1 MKSKKEQKVPKWFD
15 GVVYTKGE
23 TVRNPYSGE
32 TYELNGLELS
42 IYDLII
48 GAQHLVDAFGG
59 PFNENTIQFQKEMR
73 KGLDWF
79 RSNNVEAYYVLL
91 D

>member
-15 GVVYTKGE
+15 GEVYTEGD

-59 PFNENTIQFQKEMR
+59 PFNKNTIKFQKEMR

-79 RSNNVEAYYVLL
+79 RSNNVEAYYILL

>member
-1 MKSKKEQKVPKWFD
+1 MKSKKEQKVPKWFN
-15 GVVYTKGE
+15 GEVYTEGDI
-23 TVRNPYSGE
+23 VRNPYSGQE
-32 TYELNGLELS
+32 YELNGLELS

-59 PFNENTIQFQKEMR
+59 PFNENTIKFQKEMR

>member
-15 GVVYTKGE
+15 GEVYTKGE

-32 TYELNGLELS
+32 TYELNALELS

>member
-15 GVVYTKGE
+15 GEVYTEGD

-59 PFNENTIQFQKEMR
+59 PFKM
-73 KGLDWF
+73 
-79 RSNNVEAYYVLL
+79 S
-91 D
+91 